1 MTIMGIPNW
10 AVKKPISVL
19 MIVAIILLLG
29 GVSLSR
35 LPMDLLPKMNIPV
48 AVVNT
53 QYLGAGPYEVENLIT
68 RPIEEAVATV
78 HNVKNINSTSME
90 GSSIVII
97 EFNQGTDMEFATLE
111 IREKIDL
118 IKRYLPADILQP
130 IVLKIDPNALPIITI
145 GATGDDLGRLQ
156 EIVEYRIKP
165 RLERIE
171 GIASVGVSGGR
182 EKVVTIII
190 NPSNLAMQGIN
201 QEQLVALLR
210 VENINLPGGEILD
223 DNKYLTVRTLG
234 EFQNIEEVK
243 DLPIALP
250 TGQTVRLEDLGEINF
265 QESELQQVAKIN
277 GVPSIGITIQKQPT
291 FNTVQVANGIYEEIT
306 KLQEELD
313 NIQLEIIT
321 DQSLFIRRSI
331 NNVGKTAA
339 IGGLLAVLILYLF
352 MRSISNTLVIAISIP
367 ISIIAT
373 FTLMYFTGLTLN
385 LLSLG
390 GFALGIG
397 MLVDNGIVVL
407 ENIYRFREEG
417 YSPID
422 AAICGAGEVAAAVA
436 ASTLTTVAV
445 FLPIVF
451 VEGMTGEIFKELALT
466 VTFSLLASLGI
477 SLTLVPMLSS
487 RVGKTKE
494 KEPERFLSKIEK
506 NFKKIN
512 LYYREILKWSL
523 ANRIAVIAI
532 ATIIFLLST
541 ASLLWV
547 GAEYFPEFDE
557 GTFAIS
563 ISLPHGTRLE
573 DTEAVVYQVERI
585 LRSYKDIEG
594 IFTNI
599 GGGDD
604 YYGGSRGRGN
614 RASIDVR
621 LKPYSSR
628 KKETAEVIDEI
639 RQQLHT
645 IVGANIT
652 VANLSFV
659 GVGFGGEAV
668 EVEIRGENIDI
679 LQEIS
684 EDFIKIIDS
693 IEGTR
698 EVTSN
703 FTEGRPQLELYL
715 DRSITST
722 YGLQAVQ
729 IASTVRN
736 LIQGVAATRLRIDG
750 KEHDVIVRG
759 EYYLREGIGNLI
771 QMPIP
776 TMAGINLPLEQFVEY
791 QISQGP
797 NVIRRSNQVRSITVK
812 ASTFQRD
819 MNSIVKDIEEKL
831 VNYSLPAGYSYQY
844 RGQKEQ
850 LDEVYT
856 SLILAVVLA
865 VILVYMI
872 LATQF
877 QSLIHPLIIMLS
889 VPLAFS
895 GGALGLLVGQIP
907 LSIPAVIGAIVL
919 AGIIVNNGIVL
930 IDYINNLRENK
941 MGTKEAIITA
951 GTTRL
956 RPIMMTTLTTV
967 LGLIPLAMGIS
978 EGSEVQVPL
987 ATVVIGGLVLST
999 PLTLIVLPI
1008 VYSIFDDFAVYIK
1021 NRRNV
1026 E

>member
-1 MTIMGIPNW
+1 MKIPSW

-78 HNVKNINSTSME
+78 HNVKHINSTSME
-90 GSSIVII
+90 GSSIIVI

-118 IKRYLPADILQP
+118 IKRYLPEDILQP
-130 IVLKIDPNALPIITI
+130 IVLKIDPNALPIMTL
-145 GATGDDLGRLQ
+145 GVTGDDLEKLQ

-165 RLERIE
+165 RLERLE
-171 GIASVGVSGGR
+171 GIASVEISGGR
-182 EKVVTIII
+182 EKSVAITI
-190 NPSNLAMQGIN
+190 NPTQLEMQGIS
-201 QEQLVALLR
+201 QEQLMALLR
-210 VENINLPGGEILD
+210 AENINLPGGEILD
-223 DNKYLTVRTLG
+223 DRKYLTVRTVG
-234 EFQNIEEVK
+234 EFQSLEEVK
-243 DLPIALP
+243 KLPITLP
-250 TGQTVRLEDLGEINF
+250 MGQTAKLEDLVEINF
-265 QESELQQVAKIN
+265 QENDSLQIAKIN
-277 GVPSIGITIQKQPT
+277 GVPSIRITMQKQPT
-291 FNTVQVANGIYEEIT
+291 FNTVQVANGVYTEMT
-306 KLQEELD
+306 KIQEELN
-313 NIQLEIIT
+313 NIQLEIVT

-331 NNVGKTAA
+331 SNVGKTAGLGGILA
-339 IGGLLAVLILYLF
+339 ILILYLF
-352 MRSISNTLVIAISIP
+352 MRSIRNTLVIALSIP

-407 ENIYRFREEG
+407 ENIYRFREKG
-417 YSPID
+417 YSPVN
-422 AAICGAGEVAAAVA
+422 AAIHGAEEVAAAVA

-445 FLPIVF
+445 FLPVVF

-477 SLTLVPMLSS
+477 SLTLIPMLSS
-487 RVGKTKE
+487 KVIEIKE
-494 KEPERFLSKIEK
+494 KRAHQLLNRVEE
-506 NFKKIN
+506 NFKKAN
-512 LYYREILKWSL
+512 RFYRSILEWSL
-523 ANRIAVIAI
+523 GHRGVVMTV
-532 ATIIFLLST
+532 ATIIFLVST
-541 ASLLWV
+541 ISLLWI

-557 GTFAIS
+557 GTFTIS
-563 ISLPHGTRLE
+563 ISLPHGSRLE
-573 DTEAVVYQVERI
+573 DTETIVNQIEEI
-585 LRSYKDIEG
+585 LRKNEDIDG

-604 YYGGSRGRGN
+604 YYGGFGRRSNRG
-614 RASIDVR
+614 SIDVR
-621 LKPYSSR
+621 LKPYR
-628 KKETAEVIDEI
+628 ARGKETAQVIDEI
-639 RQQLHT
+639 RWELQA
-645 IVGANIT
+645 IAGADIN
-652 VANLSFV
+652 VANLSFI
-659 GVGFGGEAV
+659 GVGFGGETV
-668 EVEIRGENIDI
+668 EVEIRGDNIDV

-684 EDFIKIIDS
+684 EDFMKIIDS
-693 IEGTR
+693 VEGTR
-698 EVTSN
+698 EVASN
-703 FTEGRPQLELYL
+703 FTDGRPQLELYL
-715 DRSITST
+715 DRDITSS
-722 YGLQAVQ
+722 YGLQTMQ
-729 IASTVRN
+729 IASTIRN
-736 LIQGVAATRLRIDG
+736 LIQGVSATRLRIDG
-750 KEHDVIVRG
+750 KEHDVVIGG
-759 EYYLREGIGNLI
+759 ENYLRESIGNFI
-771 QMPIP
+771 QIPIP
-776 TMAGINLPLEQFVEY
+776 TLAGGNVPLEQLVEY
-791 QISQGP
+791 RISQGP

-812 ASTFQRD
+812 ATTFQRD
-819 MNSIVKDIEEKL
+819 MNSVIKDIEGKL
-831 VNYSLPAGYSYQY
+831 MSYSLPAGYSYQY

-850 LDEVYT
+850 LQEAYS
-856 SLILAVVLA
+856 SLVLA
-865 VILVYMI
+865 VILAILLVYMI

-877 QSLIHPLIIMLS
+877 QSLLHPFIIMLS

-895 GGALGLLVGQIP
+895 GGALGLLVSGIP

-919 AGIIVNNGIVL
+919 AGIVVNNGIVL
-930 IDYINNLRENK
+930 IDYINILRENK
-941 MGTKEAIITA
+941 IETKEAIITA

-1008 VYSIFDDFAVYIK
+1008 VYSIFNDFAVYIS
-1021 NRRNV
+1021 NRRKKK
-1026 E
+1026 